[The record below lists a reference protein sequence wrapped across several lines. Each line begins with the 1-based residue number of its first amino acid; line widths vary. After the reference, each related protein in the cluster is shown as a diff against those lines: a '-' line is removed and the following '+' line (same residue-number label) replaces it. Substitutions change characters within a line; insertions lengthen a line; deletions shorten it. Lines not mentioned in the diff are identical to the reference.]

1 MAGTPGAPGRFS
13 PNTFARTGEHCALLF
28 ASPQCLWDLSCW
40 SDFRRRA
47 ANPVAV
53 EQLQAFVQPLPTPP
67 FPAEALSVLCPP
79 HVASNLLFHPVLN
92 HAEALTGVSDRK
104 VVHPTAQHR
113 IDQLHNPASWLRLV
127 AAEYVLELP

>member
-1 MAGTPGAPGRFS
+1 PR
-13 PNTFARTGEHCALLF
+13 
-28 ASPQCLWDLSCW
+28 
-40 SDFRRRA
+40 
-47 ANPVAV
+47 
-53 EQLQAFVQPLPTPP
+53 PTPP

-92 HAEALTGVSDRK
+92 HAEALAGVSDRK

-127 AAEYVLELP
+127 AAKYVLEASAAAPFVSCAAACNAHGMGPVYCGCVGNQTRGSRSARLDLGIGMILGMKVIANSERRR